1 MTTTKQAYTILCQG
15 NYTCVLTDGQS
26 TYTSH
31 QRGVRPLL
39 ELLDRGMDLRGFCA
53 ADKVVGRAAAMI
65 YCLMGIRALCAVVIS
80 ESALSVLHSHGI
92 ETEYD
97 RLVPGIRNRTDT
109 GPCPM
114 EQVTS
119 GVDDPQ
125 EALCVIRQK
134 LRELSVTPLS
144 V

>member
-1 MTTTKQAYTILCQG
+1 MMTTDQAYAMLSQG
-15 NYTCVLTDGQS
+15 EYTCVLSDGQH

-39 ELLDRGMDLRGFCA
+39 ELLDRKTAMRGFCA

-65 YCLMGIRALCAVVIS
+65 YCLMGIRALRAGVIS
-80 ESALSVLHSHGI
+80 EGALSVLHRHGI
-92 ETEYD
+92 ETSYE

-114 EQVTS
+114 EQATA
-119 GVDDPQ
+119 GIDDPQ
-125 EALCVIRQK
+125 EALGAIRQK
-134 LRELSVTPLS
+134 LAQLSGTP
-144 V
+144 